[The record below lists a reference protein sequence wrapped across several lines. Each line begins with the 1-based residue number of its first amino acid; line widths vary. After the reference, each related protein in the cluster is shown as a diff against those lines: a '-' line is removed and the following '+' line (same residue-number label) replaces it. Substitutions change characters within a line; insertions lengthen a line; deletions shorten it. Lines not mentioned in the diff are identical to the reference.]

1 MKKSILFHGS
11 RQIVEKPEFG
21 LGNPKND
28 YGLGFYCTK
37 NIELAKEWACSEE
50 NNGFANKYELNIEG
64 LSTQNLNGKG
74 FSILNW
80 MAVLLE
86 NRTFDISTPL
96 ALQAKEYILDHFL
109 PDYKS
114 HDIIIG
120 YRADDSYFSFSK
132 AFLNNSISLQQLDKA
147 MHLGK
152 LGEQYVIKSK
162 EAFERIKFVE
172 AIPAERPVYYPKRK
186 SRDANARQSYTEMLT
201 QVPVNEA
208 LYIMDII
215 RKKIGNNDLVI

>member
-1 MKKSILFHGS
+1 MKNIVLYHGS
-11 RQIVEKPEFG
+11 GKIVEKPEFG

-50 NNGFANKYELNIEG
+50 NNGFANKYELDVQG
-64 LSTQNLNGKG
+64 LSILNLNGKG

-86 NRTFDISTPL
+86 NRTFDIGTPV

-120 YRADDSYFSFSK
+120 YRADDSYFSFSR

-172 AIPAERPVYYPKRK
+172 AIPAERSVYYPKRK
-186 SRDANARQSYTEMLT
+186 SRDAKARQSFTDMQT

>member
-172 AIPAERPVYYPKRK
+172 AIPAKRSVYYPKRK
-186 SRDANARQSYTEMLT
+186 SRDSNARQSYTEMLA
-201 QVPVNEA
+201 QVPVSEA

-215 RKKIGNNDLVI
+215 RKKIGNNDLII